1 MSSCRATN
9 AKRLKEAHRG
19 NVEAVRA
26 YREAVRGEGLAVR
39 ARRAKALEQLEAAQT
54 EARQEVGVS
63 RR

>member
-1 MSSCRATN
+1 M
-9 AKRLKEAHRG
+9 KRLKEAHRG

-26 YREAVRGEGLAVR
+26 YREAVSGEGLAVR